1 MITQRSRIHPRMLA
15 LGFRRPWK
23 GSGAVTVT
31 IGLAIDID
39 RNENVAIIR
48 IAFFE
53 AFSQIFGINPRV
65 GRRWQGHFSGWIGEM
80 FLFVWETRSIRF
92 QSGCCCGDG
101 GWWRWERV
109 GSSDR
114 VVGCLKSQQA
124 IVKNHRGNWILNEV
138 DALITV
144 SRVSF
149 CKRRDGMMLACRL
162 WSDYFK

>member
-15 LGFRRPWK
+15 LGFRRSWK
-23 GSGAVTVT
+23 GSGTVTVT
-31 IGLAIDID
+31 SGLAIDID
-39 RNENVAIIR
+39 RNENVTIIS

-101 GWWRWERV
+101 GWWRWGCV

-149 CKRRDGMMLACRL
+149 CKRRDKMMLACRL